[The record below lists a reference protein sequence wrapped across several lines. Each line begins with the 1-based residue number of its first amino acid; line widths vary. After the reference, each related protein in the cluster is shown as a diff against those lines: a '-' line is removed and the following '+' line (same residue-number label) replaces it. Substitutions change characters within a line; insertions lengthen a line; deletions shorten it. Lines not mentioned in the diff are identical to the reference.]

1 MKTKFLPILMLLL
14 TVVGLSS
21 AKAQSVIYSWDDG
34 DESGGTATSTDAA
47 NIGFNSSGTYGYTT
61 LRLNGKKDY
70 STDYVTIT
78 LDKALA
84 GGEKISV
91 TAFRSKNDVDKQSG
105 FKAKFDKGGE
115 VSSST
120 GLEFVNIDQSDASA
134 EDSNRGTE
142 PNTCEFTVPAEAA
155 GSTVITMT
163 RSHTQ
168 TNLYIDKLVI
178 TTSEGGDEPV
188 EPVVTIAKPTF
199 EVNGVKYESGAT
211 VEGLKTGQQVTINV
225 EDGMYIYTNWS
236 SKTGGKKETY
246 YVADRMKGQNSY
258 GASTTSGGQRVLYAV
273 AGDKDD
279 ATGNSSDLAYIVF
292 TGVVASDPVFSP
304 TAGEVEAGT
313 VVTITKGCKDDKV
326 FYTTDGSEPTA
337 ESTAYTNE
345 GIKVEEG
352 VTIKAIAFDKNG
364 EYGSATVSAT
374 YTIPA
379 PAVVIPTPTFT
390 PESGSTIAFGGE
402 VTINYDQAYTLYYT
416 TDGSDPKTSDTVQP
430 GFNNPETIIAENA
443 GTLTIKAFLSN
454 KDGESEVVTATYTV
468 EGKPIV
474 VGAPTFDPAPG
485 AVEKGT
491 QVHIIFGENATSVSF
506 TTDGTDPLLGDVYTS
521 SKQIDNI
528 APIIINEE
536 TTIKAICRT
545 NEGGK
550 TYSSEVVTV
559 TYTVKEPEVLP
570 ETNVTIVD
578 GSLPATFDSW
588 NVSFL
593 IQKTDTKAGDKFTF
607 ITQPVEVEGWQWGPQ
622 ILPKNNADWSDLTNS
637 LIPDAEGNCTLTLT
651 KEMADII
658 NANGGLRIQGM
669 GIKVLAVQF
678 EAGPDEPVTIPDPE
692 PLPDNAV
699 DLIDRFTGNWNNA
712 ESNTHN
718 ANKTITYNG
727 VAWGGLSAW
736 LVEND
741 KPVDWSEY
749 EKLVFVFGG
758 PTPVAVQGF
767 VQTDEDIKFWGN
779 AGITR
784 LECPFDGKDV
794 SAVKQVALQLSDV
807 ASIFVTNIYLVKKEI
822 VEPTPEFA
830 LTFDPK
836 DGTEVEVD
844 DQITLTFDE
853 EAFLLYYTTDG
864 SDPKAPT
871 SNVIS
876 AWGNEEKVTV
886 KGEGNFVIKAYLENR
901 KTDAQS
907 EVFTATYP
915 IKAVAPFELTF
926 DPKDGTEMEVDDE
939 ITLTF
944 DEEAF
949 LLYYTID
956 GSDPKAPTSNVISAW
971 GNGEKVTVKGEG
983 NFVIRAYLENRK
995 TDAQSEVFTATYP
1008 IKASEPIEP
1017 EVATIETKAN
1027 GYGTFCYDKD
1037 LDFSASNAKAY
1048 IGRLDGNKIY
1058 LTEIQQVPAGTGILV
1073 QSGATD
1079 CTVPVMEGAVPVNSK
1094 NDFIGVLEDTEV
1106 AYGTVSILSVVN
1118 GEEGFYKFLG
1128 TTIPANRAYFP
1139 AVAAGSAQ
1147 AKLSLIFEDADG
1159 IGQIVSNAIVNG
1171 DAHNLNGQ
1179 RVKSNYKGVVIV
1191 NGKKYFKK

>member
-1 MKTKFLPILMLLL
+1 M
-14 TVVGLSS
+14 
-21 AKAQSVIYSWDDG
+21 
-34 DESGGTATSTDAA
+34 
-47 NIGFNSSGTYGYTT
+47 
-61 LRLNGKKDY
+61 
-70 STDYVTIT
+70 
-78 LDKALA
+78 
-84 GGEKISV
+84 
-91 TAFRSKNDVDKQSG
+91 
-105 FKAKFDKGGE
+105 
-115 VSSST
+115 
-120 GLEFVNIDQSDASA
+120 
-134 EDSNRGTE
+134 
-142 PNTCEFTVPAEAA
+142 
-155 GSTVITMT
+155 
-163 RSHTQ
+163 
-168 TNLYIDKLVI
+168 
-178 TTSEGGDEPV
+178 
-188 EPVVTIAKPTF
+188 
-199 EVNGVKYESGAT
+199 
-211 VEGLKTGQQVTINV
+211 
-225 EDGMYIYTNWS
+225 
-236 SKTGGKKETY
+236 
-246 YVADRMKGQNSY
+246 
-258 GASTTSGGQRVLYAV
+258 
-273 AGDKDD
+273 
-279 ATGNSSDLAYIVF
+279 
-292 TGVVASDPVFSP
+292 
-304 TAGEVEAGT
+304 
-313 VVTITKGCKDDKV
+313 
-326 FYTTDGSEPTA
+326 
-337 ESTAYTNE
+337 
-345 GIKVEEG
+345 
-352 VTIKAIAFDKNG
+352 
-364 EYGSATVSAT
+364 
-374 YTIPA
+374 
-379 PAVVIPTPTFT
+379 
-390 PESGSTIAFGGE
+390 
-402 VTINYDQAYTLYYT
+402 
-416 TDGSDPKTSDTVQP
+416 
-430 GFNNPETIIAENA
+430 
-443 GTLTIKAFLSN
+443 
-454 KDGESEVVTATYTV
+454 
-468 EGKPIV
+468 
-474 VGAPTFDPAPG
+474 
-485 AVEKGT
+485 
-491 QVHIIFGENATSVSF
+491 
-506 TTDGTDPLLGDVYTS
+506 
-521 SKQIDNI
+521 
-528 APIIINEE
+528 
-536 TTIKAICRT
+536 
-545 NEGGK
+545 
-550 TYSSEVVTV
+550 
-559 TYTVKEPEVLP
+559 
-570 ETNVTIVD
+570 
-578 GSLPATFDSW
+578 
-588 NVSFL
+588 
-593 IQKTDTKAGDKFTF
+593 
-607 ITQPVEVEGWQWGPQ
+607 EVEGWQWGAQ
-622 ILPKNNADWSDLTNS
+622 IIPKNNADWSDLVTGLTLS
-637 LIPDAEGNCTLTLT
+637 PDAEGKCTLTLT

-830 LTFDPK
+830 LNFDPQ
-836 DGTEVEVD
+836 DGTNVEV
-844 DQITLTFDE
+844 
-853 EAFLLYYTTDG
+853 G
-864 SDPKAPT
+864 
-871 SNVIS
+871 
-876 AWGNEEKVTV
+876 
-886 KGEGNFVIKAYLENR
+886 
-901 KTDAQS
+901 
-907 EVFTATYP
+907 
-915 IKAVAPFELTF
+915 
-926 DPKDGTEMEVDDE
+926 DE

-1008 IKASEPIEP
+1008 IKADEPIEP

-1171 DAHNLNGQ
+1171 DAYNLNGQ